1 MYIYIY
7 ICKFVYFGIKFFIFY
22 TLFLNDIKIGFFIKS
37 LILEVDFINT
47 KDEKID
53 KIVTKIKL
61 TKLIHGSLSIPILLY
76 KIGKNIKNTP
86 WIKYIYKLTSLN
98 VLEFFLRIKIS
109 SYFLSKVRI
118 YINNIG
124 AKNNSAID
132 VQLSLGISKYLSVKL
147 SIVNNKNNIKL
158 IIKLFLIL
166 NSKLNLFIPIPI
178 TINIIPQEKLLNI
191 SPNNKKYIKNAR
203 ACMKRGKALEILVHP
218 KTYKKIVSEEV
229 EKDISKKEVQDN
241 IRRYLKSVLNRK
253 PDIYNGYKSLDLEK
267 VENIISYIASKVKNL
282 TITSLNKYLWYIDM
296 LSFNKRAVAITGLTY
311 QNQKFGPTIVY
322 KKYDELSLLDD
333 KYQREDIETENGNTT
348 KIISNNNFNLDKI
361 SSSEK
366 EIIDTIIKLLKNKNV
381 TDISEM
387 SHREDG
393 WKKTKR
399 FEQISFEYAM
409 NLKLI

>member
-1 MYIYIY
+1 MRVYCPYCKKEVEYRIEKRDLKEFRGIEVNTFENVAICNECNQDLYVNKIEDENNERIYKIY
-7 ICKFVYFGIKFFIFY
+7 REKANIIKAE
-22 TLFLNDIKIGFFIKS
+22 DI
-37 LILEVDFINT
+37 
-47 KDEKID
+47 
-53 KIVTKIKL
+53 IKL
-61 TKLIHGSLSIPILLY
+61 RE
-76 KIGKNIKNTP
+76 
-86 WIKYIYKLTSLN
+86 KYDISQRELTSILGFGKMTIN
-98 VLEFFLRIKIS
+98 RYERGGLPTKSQSDYIKLLIENDDK
-109 SYFLSKVRI
+109 FIEKVKEA
-118 YINNIG
+118 YE
-124 AKNNSAID
+124 
-132 VQLSLGISKYLSVKL
+132 
-147 SIVNNKNNIKL
+147 KNNI
-158 IIKLFLIL
+158 
-166 NSKLNLFIPIPI
+166 N
-178 TINIIPQEKLLNI
+178 E
-191 SPNNKKYIKNAR
+191 
-203 ACMKRGKALEILVHP
+203 

-322 KKYDELSLLDD
+322 KKYDELALLDD

-361 SSSEK
+361 NDSEK
-366 EIIDTIIKLLKNKNV
+366 EIIDTIIKLLKNKKV

-393 WKKTKR
+393 WRKTKK

-409 NLKLI
+409 NLNIIK

>member
-1 MYIYIY
+1 MRVYCPYCKKEVEYRIEKRDLKEFRGIEVNTFESVAICNECNQDLYVNKIEDENNERIYKIY
-7 ICKFVYFGIKFFIFY
+7 REKANIIKAE
-22 TLFLNDIKIGFFIKS
+22 DI
-37 LILEVDFINT
+37 
-47 KDEKID
+47 
-53 KIVTKIKL
+53 IKL
-61 TKLIHGSLSIPILLY
+61 RE
-76 KIGKNIKNTP
+76 
-86 WIKYIYKLTSLN
+86 KYDISQRELTSILGFGKMTIN
-98 VLEFFLRIKIS
+98 RYERGGLPTKSQSDYIKLLIENDDK
-109 SYFLSKVRI
+109 FIEKVKEA
-118 YINNIG
+118 YE
-124 AKNNSAID
+124 
-132 VQLSLGISKYLSVKL
+132 
-147 SIVNNKNNIKL
+147 KNNI
-158 IIKLFLIL
+158 
-166 NSKLNLFIPIPI
+166 N
-178 TINIIPQEKLLNI
+178 E
-191 SPNNKKYIKNAR
+191 
-203 ACMKRGKALEILVHP
+203 

-366 EIIDTIIKLLKNKNV
+366 EIIDTIIKLLKNKKV

-393 WKKTKR
+393 WRKTKK

-409 NLKLI
+409 NLNIIK